1 MDVNGFLA
9 EPIMFH
15 YQFCYL
21 QLILHCFG
29 VKHFH
34 SWQLFWKKGF
44 IGLSKKRSRSWGV
57 KSKPPMAGLGKEGN
71 MSAILGWHYALGKK
85 DVSFERI
92 YIGYRQGGQKKVKMW
107 QF

>member
-44 IGLSKKRSRSWGV
+44 IGLSKKGPGPEVWN
-57 KSKPPMAGLGKEGN
+57 LN
-71 MSAILGWHYALGKK
+71 HQ
-85 DVSFERI
+85 
-92 YIGYRQGGQKKVKMW
+92 RQG
-107 QF
+107 